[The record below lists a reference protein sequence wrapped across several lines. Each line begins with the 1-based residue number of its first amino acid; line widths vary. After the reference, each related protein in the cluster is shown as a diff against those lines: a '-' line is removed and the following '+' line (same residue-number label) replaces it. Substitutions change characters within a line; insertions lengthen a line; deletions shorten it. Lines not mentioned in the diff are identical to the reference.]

1 MYVINS
7 VIENFLFIVEPT
19 VKAANKIESCI

>member
-19 VKAANKIESCI
+19 VKATYKIEGCI